1 MEHKMTN
8 KKLVIDLKSGEI
20 YEEELSQ
27 EAIDFN
33 NKMNH
38 QLIEEEQQIKQ
49 RIANRIA
56 ILQKLGLS
64 QEEARLLLG

>member
-1 MEHKMTN
+1 MTN